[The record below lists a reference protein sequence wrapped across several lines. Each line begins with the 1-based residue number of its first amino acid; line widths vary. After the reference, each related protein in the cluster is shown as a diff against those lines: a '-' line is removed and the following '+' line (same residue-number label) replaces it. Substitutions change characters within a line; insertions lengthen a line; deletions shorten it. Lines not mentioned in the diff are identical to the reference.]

1 MKKTI
6 KRILLFLLLV
16 LVVLQFIRPDHS
28 IPEYD
33 EAQDFMMMLSP
44 SENIKEVL
52 KSACYDCHSYHTK
65 YPWYDQIAP
74 VSYWLD
80 GHVDHGREKLNFSLW
95 GTYSPKRVDHKLEE
109 CIEYVENKSMPL
121 KSYTWTH
128 QDARLSDAQRTQLIG
143 YFQSLRKN

>member
-6 KRILLFLLLV
+6 KNILLALLAV
-16 LVVLQFIRPDHS
+16 LVIIQFIRPDHS

-33 EAQDFMMMLSP
+33 ANQDFMVLTSP
-44 SENIKEVL
+44 PEEIKSVL

-65 YPWYDQIAP
+65 YPWYDKIAP

-80 GHVDHGREKLNFSLW
+80 GHVDNGRKHLNFSLW
-95 GTYSPKRVDHKLEE
+95 GTYNEKRSDHKLEE
-109 CIEYVENKSMPL
+109 CVEMVEERSMPL

-128 QDARLSDAQRTQLIG
+128 ADARLSSDQRATLAA
-143 YFQSLRKN
+143 YFQSLR